1 MRCCVSLAARH
12 AHLRIAPPH
21 PRYDCTW
28 RKADIIV
35 MDSVAITPPYT
46 GASVAAIVGGSDA
59 AGLATRIAKV
69 VQGYRAKGGLGAD
82 IDAALAAAGPGQPA

>member
-1 MRCCVSLAARH
+1 
-12 AHLRIAPPH
+12 
-21 PRYDCTW
+21 
-28 RKADIIV
+28 